1 MASGRYYATP
11 TSEDVSGVGDE
22 HDRKQIL
29 SQQVDSQDAQV
40 GFFGLYRYATIS
52 DKLLL
57 LLSVACCIIAGAAVP
72 GMTIVL
78 GGLTSKIRDFVSG
91 TETADEFRDDV
102 STYALYFVYVG
113 IGEFVTVFIGT
124 AGFVYVG
131 ERVTSKI
138 RERYM
143 QAILRQNV
151 GFFDQLGPGEIAN
164 RITVDTHMVQTA
176 VSEKVGT
183 TLTSIGTFVTALAIS
198 VGYSWRLALIS
209 CSSVVAIVLLMGTV
223 SRFIVKFNQRAQQE
237 FDRAISLAEEAIGSI
252 RVVSSLNARNQLS
265 DQFEVYLEKSEKW
278 GRKVKVLL
286 GVSIGGMICIV
297 MLNIGLDFW
306 EGSRLLVD
314 SKITEGEILT
324 ITLSIV
330 IGAFSLGYVA
340 PNMQHITAGIA
351 AAAKIF
357 GTIDRES
364 PIDPLKE
371 TGDALH
377 SVEGDIHFKNITH
390 VYPSRPD
397 TVALKEVSLHVP
409 ASKTVA
415 LVGASGSGKST
426 FVNLLQRFYTPVSGE
441 ITVDGHDI
449 TTLDLTWLRQRMS
462 LVGQQPTLSSATIYE
477 NIAHGLIGTSSEHS
491 PRDVKDELVVQ
502 AAKVANAHNFIQ
514 SLPDGYNTWVG
525 ERGSQLSGGQKQR
538 ISIARAVIRNPRI
551 LLLDEA
557 TSALDSNSERL
568 VQEALDRAVEGRT
581 TIMVAHRLS
590 TVRRADRIVV
600 LERGRI
606 VEEGSHEELIEKA
619 GAYYRLF
626 EAQRIRQ
633 DIAEGNRAISPI
645 SFMTDDTSQTR
656 FGFGSLAD
664 VSLIPMNV
672 DEKSSETTPL
682 REQKRPP
689 AIWSLL
695 RMVAGLNRPEIKLM
709 SLGLLCSVLAGG
721 GTPTHVVFLAKNVE
735 ALAKPP
741 SLYSELRRDVNFW
754 SVLYV
759 ALGFAMLLAQGTQG
773 YALGFCSERLL
784 RRARSTA
791 FESILRQRMRFF
803 DQKENSTG
811 ALVSFLSMQTIN
823 LVGLSGSTLGTVLTG
838 ATTLIA
844 AISVSIAFGWKLG
857 LVCVAMAPI
866 LLACGF
872 LRFYLLSRYESRSKL
887 LYEKSAGYAC
897 EAVSDVRTVAAL
909 TREREI
915 CAEYGQ
921 QVKQIVSSNMGSVLT
936 TSTLYA
942 CSQSLFFGCTALSFW
957 YGGNLIADGEYTL
970 FQLFVCFIE
979 IMFATQSV
987 GTIFSFAPDMA
998 RAKEA
1003 AVNLKNLYE
1012 QQPEKSDGKP
1022 LNPRVVT
1029 GKISFQNVW
1038 FRYPTRQSKYALRNV
1053 NITVEP
1059 GQHVALVGSSGSG
1072 KSTIISLL
1080 ERFYQAD
1087 RGLVTLD
1094 GEFIQGF
1101 HLGQYRA
1108 AFGLVSQEPTMLR
1121 GTIRENLLLGIE
1133 HAVDDEAIAKAC
1145 KDANIHDFIQSLPDG
1160 MSTLVGSKG
1169 VLLSGGQKQRIA
1181 IARILIRDPRILLL
1195 DEATSAL
1202 DSESAALVQQAL
1214 DKLRKGRTCISV
1226 AHQLSTIQ
1234 NADQIYVLHE
1244 GSVMER
1250 GTHEELVRRPG
1261 IYSELAR
1268 LQDLDM

>member
-1 MASGRYYATP
+1 MASTRYYAAP
-11 TSEDVSGVGDE
+11 VSDDPVWTSDDNQ
-22 HDRKQIL
+22 KKIL
-29 SQQVDSQDAQV
+29 SEQVESKEV
-40 GFFGLYRYATIS
+40 GIGFFGLYRYATLS
-52 DKLLL
+52 DKFLLF
-57 LLSVACCIIAGAAVP
+57 LSVACCIIAGAAVP

-78 GGLTSKIRDFVSG
+78 GGLTSKIRDFIAG
-91 TETADEFRDDV
+91 TETAQEFRQNV
-102 STYALYFVYVG
+102 SRYSLYFVYVG
-113 IGEFVTVFIGT
+113 IGEFVTVFVGT
-124 AGFVYVG
+124 AGFIYVG

-143 QAILRQNV
+143 RAILRQNI

-164 RITVDTHMVQTA
+164 RITVDTHLVQTA

-183 TLTSIGTFVTALAIS
+183 TLTSIGTFATALAIS
-198 VGYSWRLALIS
+198 LGYSWRLALIS

-223 SRFIVKFNQRAQQE
+223 SRFIVKFNQRAQEE
-237 FDRAISLAEEAIGSI
+237 FDRAISLAEEAIGYI
-252 RVVSSLNARNQLS
+252 RIVSSLNARAQIG
-265 DQFEVYLEKSEKW
+265 DQFESYLGESEKW
-278 GRKVKVLL
+278 GRKVKILL
-286 GVSIGGMICIV
+286 GMSIGGLICIV

-306 EGSRLLVD
+306 EGSRLLVN
-314 SKITEGEILT
+314 SQITEGDILT

-371 TGDALH
+371 G
-377 SVEGDIHFKNITH
+377 GDILQSVDGDISFKDIIH
-390 VYPSRPD
+390 AYPSRPD
-397 TVALKEVSLHVP
+397 TLALKGVSLHIP
-409 ASKTVA
+409 AGKTVA

-426 FVNLLQRFYTPVSGE
+426 FINILQRFYSPLAGE

-449 TTLDLTWLRQRMS
+449 TTLDVSWLRQQMS
-462 LVGQQPTLSSATIYE
+462 LVGQQPSLFSATIFE
-477 NIAHGLIGTSSEHS
+477 NIAHGLIGSPNEHA
-491 PRDVKDELVVQ
+491 PYETKEQLVMR
-502 AAKVANAHNFIQ
+502 AAQVANAHYFIQ
-514 SLPDGYNTWVG
+514 GLPDGYKTWVG

-538 ISIARAVIRNPRI
+538 ICIARAVVRDPKI

-568 VQEALDRAVEGRT
+568 VQEALDRAAEGRT

-590 TVRRADRIVV
+590 TVRRADQIVV
-600 LERGRI
+600 LHQGRI
-606 VEEGSHEELIEKA
+606 VEQGSHEELIEQS
-619 GAYYRLF
+619 GTYYRLY
-626 EAQRIRQ
+626 EAQTIRQ
-633 DIAEGNRAISPI
+633 NLADDNRATSPI
-645 SFMTDDTSQTR
+645 SFTTDDAQSR
-656 FGFGSLAD
+656 YNFGSLSD
-664 VSLIPMNV
+664 VHLLPLNINM
-672 DEKSSETTPL
+672 DEKASEATPL
-682 REQKRPP
+682 RENHKPP
-689 AIWSLL
+689 TIWSLV
-695 RMVAGLNRPEIKLM
+695 RMVAGLNRPEINLM
-709 SLGLLCSVLAGG
+709 ALGLFCSVLAGG

-741 SLYSELRRDVNFW
+741 SQYSDLRDDVNFW

-773 YALGFCSERLL
+773 YALGSCSERLL

-791 FESILRQRMRFF
+791 FQSMLRQKMKFF
-803 DQKENSTG
+803 DRKENSTG
-811 ALVSFLSMQTIN
+811 SLVSFLSMQTVN
-823 LVGLSGSTLGTVLTG
+823 LVGLSGSTLGTILTG

-844 AISVSIAFGWKLG
+844 AISVSVAFGWKLG
-857 LVCVAMAPI
+857 LVCVAMIPI

-872 LRFYLLSRYESRSKL
+872 LRFYLLSRYESKSKA

-897 EAVSDVRTVAAL
+897 EAVTDVRTVAAL
-909 TREREI
+909 TRENEI
-915 CAEYGQ
+915 CNEYSQ
-921 QVKQIVSSNMGSVLT
+921 QVKRIVSNNLGALLT
-936 TSTLYA
+936 TSSLYA

-998 RAKEA
+998 KAKEA
-1003 AVNLKNLYE
+1003 ASNLKILYE
-1012 QQPEKSDGKP
+1012 QQPEITGDKP
-1022 LNPRVVT
+1022 LRLEEVK
-1029 GKISFQNVW
+1029 GQICLQNVS
-1038 FRYPTRQSKYALRNV
+1038 FRYPTRQSKYALKNV
-1053 NITVEP
+1053 SITIEP

-1080 ERFYQAD
+1080 EQFYQSD
-1087 RGLVTLD
+1087 MGSIMLD
-1094 GEFIQGF
+1094 GLDIRCFD
-1101 HLGQYRA
+1101 LAQYRA

-1121 GTIRENLLLGIE
+1121 GTIRENLILGMQQGVDE
-1133 HAVDDEAIAKAC
+1133 EAVTDAC
-1145 KDANIHDFIQSLPDG
+1145 RDANIYEFIQSLPDG
-1160 MSTLVGSKG
+1160 MNTLVGSKG

-1181 IARILIRDPRILLL
+1181 IARILIRNPRILLL

-1202 DSESAALVQQAL
+1202 DSESAAVVQQAL
-1214 DKLRKGRTCISV
+1214 DKVRVGRTCISV

-1244 GSVMER
+1244 GSVVER
-1250 GTHEELVRRPG
+1250 GTHEELTRRPG
-1261 IYSELAR
+1261 IYAELAR
-1268 LQDLDM
+1268 LQDLGV